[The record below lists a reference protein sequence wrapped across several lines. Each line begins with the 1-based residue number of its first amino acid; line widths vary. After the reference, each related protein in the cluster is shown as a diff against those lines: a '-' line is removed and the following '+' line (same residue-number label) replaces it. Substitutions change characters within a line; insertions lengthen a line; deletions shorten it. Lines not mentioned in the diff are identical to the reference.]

1 VIVHRI
7 RSRSINIFFKKPSVA
22 PTNEEEEENFSELQS
37 LISSG
42 ESSKCRIC
50 SVLVSS
56 DEMSAML
63 GWEIRLGKLLS
74 SKEGRKEVKDL
85 KESLRGTFAGRSQ
98 ANWAIL
104 FFLVKKLLEHTG
116 SHLCVSLNDVL
127 ETANTHSAPTVYQ
140 PTAISGDIVLNRLRE
155 VVAFSRTKPTR
166 EV

>member
-104 FFLVKKLLEHTG
+104 FFLVKKVGCIYHVPILKSLLC
-116 SHLCVSLNDVL
+116 SSLSIQGHISVL
-127 ETANTHSAPTVYQ
+127 VLMTYWKLPIPTVPQ
-140 PTAISGDIVLNRLRE
+140 LFINQQLFQEILC
-155 VVAFSRTKPTR
+155 
-166 EV
+166 